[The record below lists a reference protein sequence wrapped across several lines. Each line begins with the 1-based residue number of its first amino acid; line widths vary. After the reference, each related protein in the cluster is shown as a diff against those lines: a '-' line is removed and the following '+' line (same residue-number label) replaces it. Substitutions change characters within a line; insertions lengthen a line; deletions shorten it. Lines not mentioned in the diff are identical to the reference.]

1 MKKKIS
7 ALLAIV
13 LILSGFGVAQAVND
27 DRLDWYCYQKDV
39 FHRGMAFGEELLN
52 NPISIGW
59 EVQHGQK
66 PVGTILI
73 SKSMAIVTGEKG
85 LVSAYSV
92 VDGSVI
98 WRRDFGQPLL
108 IDGTIMEEVM
118 LCCFAGG
125 KIVGLDINTGGSLW
139 ENVIQ
144 GDVVSPPIPYLTNF
158 YVYTSK
164 NMLVTISAVSGFIYA
179 QVDAKSSIT
188 NPMTLQSFGD
198 YNVSMIGL
206 TDKSELF
213 SWEFYTGKTEILSVI
228 EGNSFKLPVI
238 THSETI
244 IIPDSTGK
252 VRCMDHEGKKQYWMI
267 DLGDQLVS
275 APCLFQGGAYIACAT
290 KSGTIKAIQIG
301 SGNVA
306 WEVKAKGPISQPL
319 ISVGYNIVAVTDSG
333 IIQVLDIY
341 NGTEVSAVKID
352 DPIVTNPSYS
362 IGGVFVGTKTGRIIC
377 AKGSTGVYKFS
388 LDQRVVVCSPG
399 TDKNVELSLEGPG
412 SDMFIIIASGFP
424 CRCKII
430 KAFTP
435 EQAIR
440 PNNKVVMK
448 LTIDPTAPS
457 AVYDVQ
463 IEVRTPTTPAVSL
476 RQSLTIIVSKPE
488 EMLKSNIEISYPA
501 ENQMK
506 VNVNYQNSKFGRSI
520 AGIMNYNRDH
530 MKFKNLAVNPSFT
543 KIIDEKSGYYSF
555 DASIPGKLIYFYSG
569 KDSLPEVGQVFEVFF
584 DVLASGEGALQVI
597 PMCRATNGQP
607 VPSDPLQIP
616 YKTTYK
622 AAEHVVKLQIGNLK
636 ATIDGKEVT
645 LKVAPYINSGK
656 TMVPLRFVGDALGA
670 EVIWTASD
678 KSVVYKN
685 SLPTGAREIK
695 MWIGKTTALVDG
707 KEIAVKPAPEI
718 KAGNTCVGL
727 SFVSANF
734 GCKTEWDPAT
744 KTVTI
749 KFTK

>member
-1 MKKKIS
+1 MKKIS

-13 LILSGFGVAQAVND
+13 LILSGFNVAKAAND

-39 FHRGMAFGEELLN
+39 FHRGMAFNEETLN

-66 PVGTILI
+66 PVGTIMI
-73 SKSMAIVTGEKG
+73 SKSMAIVTGETG
-85 LVSAYSV
+85 LVAAYSV

-108 IDGTIMEEVM
+108 VDGTIMEDVF

-139 ENVIQ
+139 ETILQ

-164 NMLVTISAVSGFIYA
+164 NMLVTISAVSGYIYS
-179 QVDAKSSIT
+179 QVDGKSKIT
-188 NPMTLQSFGD
+188 NPLTLQAFGD
-198 YNVSMIGL
+198 YNVAMLGM

-213 SWEFYTGKTEILSVI
+213 SWEFYTNKTEILSAI
-228 EGNSFKLPVI
+228 EGSSFTFPVI

-244 IIPDSTGK
+244 IVPDSTGK
-252 VRCMDHEGKKQYWMI
+252 IRCMDYQGKKQYWMV
-267 DLGDQLVS
+267 DLGGQIAS
-275 APCLFQGGAYIACAT
+275 APCLFQGGAYVACAT
-290 KSGTIKAIQIG
+290 KTGTIKAIQIG
-301 SGNVA
+301 NGNVA
-306 WEVKAKGPISQPL
+306 WEIKAKGPISQPL
-319 ISVGYNIVAVTDSG
+319 ISIGYNIVAATDNG
-333 IIQVLDIY
+333 IIQVFDVY
-341 NGTEVSAVKID
+341 NGAEVSSVKID

-362 IGGVFVGTKTGRIIC
+362 VGGVFVGTKTGRIIC
-377 AKGSTGVYKFS
+377 AKGSTGVFKFS
-388 LDQRVVVCSPG
+388 LDQRVVVSPPG

-412 SDMFIIIASGFP
+412 SDMFIIIATGFP
-424 CRCKII
+424 CRCKIS
-430 KAFTP
+430 KTFTP

-440 PNNKVVMK
+440 PNNKVIMK
-448 LTIDPTAPS
+448 LTVDPTAPS
-457 AVYDVQ
+457 AVYEVQ

-488 EMLKSNIEISYPA
+488 EMLKNNLEVSYPV

-506 VNVNYQNSKFGRSI
+506 IKVGYQNSKFGRSI
-520 AGIMNYNRDH
+520 AGVINYNKAH
-530 MKFKNLAVNPSFT
+530 MKFKNLAVDPSFT
-543 KIIDEKSGYYSF
+543 KLIDEKSGNYSF

-569 KDSLPEVGQVFEVFF
+569 KDTLPEVGQVFEIFF
-584 DVLASGEGALQVI
+584 DILASAEGKLSFTS
-597 PMCRATNGQP
+597 MCRATNGQP
-607 VPSDPLQIP
+607 MPADPLEIP
-616 YKTTYK
+616 YKTTLK
-622 AAEHVVKLQIGNLK
+622 ATEHVVKLQIGNLK
-636 ATIDGKEVT
+636 ATVDGKEVT
-645 LKVAPYINSGK
+645 LKVAPYVNAGK
-656 TMVPLRFVGDALGA
+656 TMVPLRFIGDALGA
-670 EVIWTASD
+670 EVVWTAAD
-678 KSVVYKN
+678 KSIVYKN

-707 KEIAVKPAPEI
+707 KETAVKPAPET
-718 KAGNTCVGL
+718 KSGNTCVGL

-734 GCKTEWDPAT
+734 GCKTEWNQAT